1 MMKNKILDLIAKFE
15 FWYAVKRIK
24 LDEHYTFF
32 FDLAGEP
39 GTFAVK
45 LLRKYD
51 GVIVEYSNIRV
62 DKDNQLNFDVDVVS
76 NVNNCD
82 TKSKAFNRFTSNIMR
97 SIIHNSIET
106 AERGKNE
113 NGNTDLVESDSERT
127 IHEEVSAVSEKR
139 VPERKPRKKTVRR
152 NKAVHSQVQQSAA
165 DSSTG
170 D

>member
-1 MMKNKILDLIAKFE
+1 MFDELIAKLQFWKAKNFVMLDKHYE
-15 FWYAVKRIK
+15 FMI
-24 LDEHYTFF
+24 
-32 FDLAGEP
+32 DLSNKDAM
-39 GTFAVK
+39 TVRMLK
-45 LLRKYD
+45 KYL
-51 GVIVEYSNIRV
+51 GVIIEYSNMHMSTE
-62 DKDNQLNFDVDVVS
+62 NQMSYDISIVANPNL
-76 NVNNCD
+76 CK
-82 TKSKAFNRFTSNIMR
+82 TESKKFNEFTTAIFR
-97 SIIHNSIET
+97 SILLGSIENAKGT
-106 AERGKNE
+106 NE